1 MFLARHPVFHP
12 RIALALATRY
22 AQLNSARSFVSTSSA
37 MAKLSAAIKD
47 DHEELEEFY
56 NNTLN
61 ATTRDEKDR
70 WRNQLTWELARH
82 AVGEELVLYPAMEK
96 YLANGKELADHDRQE
111 HVKASLE
118 DYSCLGPES

>member
-1 MFLARHPVFHP
+1 MFLARHPAFHP
-12 RIALALATRY
+12 RIPLALATRN
-22 AQLNSARSFVSTSSA
+22 APLRSARSFVSTSCA

-47 DHEELEEFY
+47 DHKELEEFY

-61 ATTRDEKDR
+61 ATTQDEKDR

-111 HVKASLE
+111 HAKASFEVCSYLR
-118 DYSCLGPES
+118 P